1 MFDTNVLFMDNNK
14 FSKIRIV
21 HHKDQPVSYA
31 YIDIHLSVI
40 NNTEN
45 FKINTE
51 MLNISATAFSGNV
64 EADIPENYEV
74 KEYII

>member
-1 MFDTNVLFMDNNK
+1 MFDINVLFMDNNK

-21 HHKDQPVSYA
+21 QHKDQPVSYA
-31 YIDIHLSVI
+31 YIDIHLFAI

-45 FKINTE
+45 FEINTE
-51 MLNISATAFSGNV
+51 MFNTSATAFSGNV